1 MILSCSGRFLGG
13 IRGELEGRCGGGVLF
28 CGLDC
33 TSEEGDIGQDRIPDA
48 RGMWHRFGQ
57 GFVRRGESRAPE
69 GEDIGPGKDSVG

>member
-1 MILSCSGRFLGG
+1 MAFFFVG
-13 IRGELEGRCGGGVLF
+13 LE
-28 CGLDC
+28 C

-69 GEDIGPGKDSVG
+69 GEDKTRIGDGSGRGASCPGIVGV